1 MKFLLSLAVFLA
13 FLATS
18 SFGNEFETA
27 FIGDEAAF
35 GTHNE
40 VAHEWA
46 KEELGATLIEPGDIP
61 KRDLTKF
68 AVLWWHEGDNAPGE
82 LEAAAMDALLDYLRK
97 GGTLLLSAGAEKYAF
112 DLGIETGQFRLTGP
126 LDDNS
131 FAGVAVREDTKDLS
145 IWAGF
150 DRTPGTEIQTSPGL
164 PRTADYHK
172 LQLVDGKTMGNC
184 WRITNAGQ
192 KVNYG
197 EQIGGFVEWE
207 VGNGKVFAMGWRI
220 SYWKE
225 GNDDIANL
233 EKLTTNVINYLA
245 EASAFFAIS
254 PEDRLPIVW
263 GSIKARQ

>member
-1 MKFLLSLAVFLA
+1 MKPLISLVVLLAL
-13 FLATS
+13 LATS

-27 FIGDEAAF
+27 FIGDEVAF
-35 GTHNE
+35 GAHNE
-40 VAHEWA
+40 GAYEWA
-46 KEELGATLIEPGDIP
+46 KEELGATLVGPDDIP
-61 KRDLTKF
+61 KHDLTKF

-82 LEAAAMDALLDYLRK
+82 LEEAVIAAALDYLTK
-97 GGTLLLSAGAEKYAF
+97 GGTLLISAGAEKYAF

-150 DRTPGTEIQTSPGL
+150 DRTPGTEIQISPGL

-172 LQLVDGKTMGNC
+172 SQLVDGKTIGNC

-192 KVNYG
+192 QVNYG
-197 EQIGGFVEWE
+197 EQIGGFVEWA

-220 SYWKE
+220 SYWKD
-225 GNDDIANL
+225 GNDDRATL
-233 EKLTTNVINYLA
+233 EKLTMNVVNYLA
-245 EASAFFAIS
+245 EASAFFAVS
-254 PEDRLPIVW
+254 PEDRLPLAW
-263 GSIKARQ
+263 GGIKSRR